1 LGRSVALV
9 TQGCR
14 LRSNPG
20 LEFANAF
27 GVNPGLE
34 LANAF
39 GVVQYNRHLPSA
51 YTRWHLSSFWNDFLA
66 IKRHKK
72 AQEHM
77 CFMCFF
83 VA

>member
-20 LEFANAF
+20 LE
-27 GVNPGLE
+27 

-39 GVVQYNRHLPSA
+39 GVVIPNQTASA
-51 YTRWHLSSFWNDFLA
+51 LSLRLQPWDNNINTF
-66 IKRHKK
+66 IKPCTVLVIGKRFQRFCSH
-72 AQEHM
+72 
-77 CFMCFF
+77 F
-83 VA
+83 